1 MEPRLGHDLGQVRVH
16 TGTRADAAAQ
26 ALGAVA
32 FTRGRDIVFRQ
43 GAYSPETREGRHLL
57 AHELAHVVQQ
67 ATTPSAPALQRQT
80 PEPEPPRSPDFRGLA
95 VALEDDI
102 GVNLFNYG
110 HHFYRI
116 ATLYP
121 DQPDLLEQA
130 FGRYALGANVLETG
144 FQFFGASEGTAQGLA
159 LGTGITFKGVN
170 FLTSGEL
177 VIDYQFDLGRGV
189 KLEAALD
196 LAVDPEDFSNV
207 RRVDT
212 GLSVV
217 GHF

>member
-1 MEPRLGHDLGQVRVH
+1 MEPRFGHDFSQVRIH
-16 TGTRADAAAQ
+16 TDARADAAA
-26 ALGAVA
+26 AAVGAVA
-32 FTRGRDIVFRQ
+32 FTAGRDIVFRS
-43 GAYSPETREGRHLL
+43 GEYAPETREGSHLL
-57 AHELAHVVQQ
+57 AHELTHVVQQ
-67 ATTPSAPALQRQT
+67 ATVPGVPAIQRQT
-80 PEPEPPRSPDFRGLA
+80 PEPEPPRSPDFRGLSL
-95 VALEDDI
+95 ALEDDI
-102 GVNLFNYG
+102 GLNLFNYG

-116 ATLYP
+116 ASLYP

-144 FQFFGASEGTAQGLA
+144 FQFFGASEGTAEGLA
-159 LGTGITFKGVN
+159 LGTGITFKGVS